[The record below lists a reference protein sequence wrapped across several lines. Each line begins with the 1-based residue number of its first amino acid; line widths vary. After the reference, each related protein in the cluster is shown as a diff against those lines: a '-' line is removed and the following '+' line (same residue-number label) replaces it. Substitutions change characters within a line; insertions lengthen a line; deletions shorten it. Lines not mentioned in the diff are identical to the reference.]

1 MINPYQTP
9 NIIMEI
15 ENLKNK
21 NLSLEN
27 DIKSYESESQNQPS
41 LPPPIFEDLIGDLD
55 RRVIYDPLTE
65 PSRRPP
71 RHVIEPVLGSP
82 YFNYPTRGF
91 ADSYALHGYLVKDNH
106 KMNNEEDIKDIKNK
120 EENMILKLFGREKYP
135 NSTEYEYY
143 VMINTGYNDSI
154 KYFLENQRKELY
166 DGDSVYIDIIKAKY
180 RVKILKN
187 RTFEYNPYLI

>member
-1 MINPYQTP
+1 
-9 NIIMEI
+9 
-15 ENLKNK
+15 
-21 NLSLEN
+21 
-27 DIKSYESESQNQPS
+27 
-41 LPPPIFEDLIGDLD
+41 
-55 RRVIYDPLTE
+55 
-65 PSRRPP
+65 
-71 RHVIEPVLGSP
+71 
-82 YFNYPTRGF
+82 
-91 ADSYALHGYLVKDNH
+91 
-106 KMNNEEDIKDIKNK
+106 MNNEEDIKDIKNK